1 MGLMNK
7 VFQQYLDRFVIV
19 FIDDILVYSKSEADH
34 VQHLTL
40 VLEKLREH
48 RLYAKFSKCQF
59 WLEEV
64 AFLGHV
70 ISAQGILVDPQKIA
84 AVENWEQPRTVT
96 EVRSFLGLASY
107 YRRFVKNFSVIALP
121 LTKLTRKEVKFEWD
135 SKCEQSFQQLKHF
148 LTHAPVLALPD
159 DDGNFEI
166 YSDASLNGLGCVL
179 MQHGNVIAYASRQ
192 LKIHEKNYPTHDLEL
207 AAIIFALKIWRH
219 YLYGEKCKIFT
230 DHKSLQYIFTQKEL
244 NLRQRRWLE
253 LLSDYDCTIEYHP
266 GRANVVA
273 DALSRKSQGRV
284 NALYASRIPLLAD
297 LRSTGVQLGLED
309 QEEMVIGREEALL
322 ASFQVRPILMDRI
335 LEAQG
340 SNEEVQSLILGVSQG
355 KKKDLN
361 VRESDGMLMQDK
373 RMYVPKN
380 EELKKE
386 ILDEAHISAYA
397 MHPGGTKMYHTI
409 RPFYYWPGMK
419 REIAEYVSRCAICQQ
434 VKAERK
440 KPFGLMQPL
449 PVPQWKWE
457 NITMDFVYKL
467 PSTRNGYDGIWVIV
481 DRLTKSAHFIPVR
494 EKYSLNKLAELF
506 ITKIVKYH
514 GVPVNIVSDRDPRFT
529 SKFWTAFQ
537 EALGTRLLYSTAY
550 HPQTDGQSE
559 RTIQTLE
566 DMLRSSVMQF
576 DEDWHAKLDLM
587 EFAYNNSYHSS
598 IGMAPFEA
606 LYGKAC
612 RTPLCWSEVGERVL
626 VGPEI
631 VEETTQNVQV
641 IKSNLKVAQD
651 RQKSLADKHATDR
664 VYKVNDWVFLKLSPW
679 KGVVRFGKKG
689 KLSPRYIGPYQITER
704 VGEVAY
710 RLELPSELS
719 KVHNVFHVS
728 MLRQY
733 VADPSHVIPIQPLEI
748 NLDLTYD
755 EEPVTILDWKEK
767 VLRNKTVQLVK
778 VLWRNHSVEE
788 ATWETEDRMREMYPR
803 LFYDD

>member
-1 MGLMNK
+1 M
-7 VFQQYLDRFVIV
+7 
-19 FIDDILVYSKSEADH
+19 
-34 VQHLTL
+34 
-40 VLEKLREH
+40 
-48 RLYAKFSKCQF
+48 
-59 WLEEV
+59 
-64 AFLGHV
+64 
-70 ISAQGILVDPQKIA
+70 
-84 AVENWEQPRTVT
+84 
-96 EVRSFLGLASY
+96 
-107 YRRFVKNFSVIALP
+107 
-121 LTKLTRKEVKFEWD
+121 
-135 SKCEQSFQQLKHF
+135 
-148 LTHAPVLALPD
+148 
-159 DDGNFEI
+159 
-166 YSDASLNGLGCVL
+166 
-179 MQHGNVIAYASRQ
+179 
-192 LKIHEKNYPTHDLEL
+192 
-207 AAIIFALKIWRH
+207 
-219 YLYGEKCKIFT
+219 
-230 DHKSLQYIFTQKEL
+230 
-244 NLRQRRWLE
+244 
-253 LLSDYDCTIEYHP
+253 
-266 GRANVVA
+266 VV
-273 DALSRKSQGRV
+273 
-284 NALYASRIPLLAD
+284 
-297 LRSTGVQLGLED
+297 
-309 QEEMVIGREEALL
+309 GREEALL
-322 ASFQVRPILMDRI
+322 ASFQVKPILMDHI
-335 LEAQG
+335 LEAQRID
-340 SNEEVQSLILGVSQG
+340 EEVQSLILAVSQG

-373 RMYVPKN
+373 RMYVPNN

-397 MHPGGTKMYHTI
+397 MHLGGTKMYHTI
-409 RPFYYWPGMK
+409 RPFYYWP
-419 REIAEYVSRCAICQQ
+419 VCQQ

-467 PSTRNGYDGIWVIV
+467 PRTRNGYDGVWVIV

-514 GVPVNIVSDRDPRFT
+514 GIP
-529 SKFWTAFQ
+529 

-550 HPQTDGQSE
+550 HPQTYGQSE

-576 DEDWHAKLDLM
+576 GDDWHAKLDLM
-587 EFAYNNSYHSS
+587 EFAYNNNYNSS

-606 LYGKAC
+606 LYGKSC

-651 RQKSLADKHATDR
+651 QQKSLADRHATDR

-728 MLRQY
+728 MHRHY
-733 VADPSHVIPIQPLEI
+733 VAYPSHVIPVQPLEI
-748 NLDLTYD
+748 DL
-755 EEPVTILDWKEK
+755 
-767 VLRNKTVQLVK
+767 
-778 VLWRNHSVEE
+778 
-788 ATWETEDRMREMYPR
+788 
-803 LFYDD
+803 